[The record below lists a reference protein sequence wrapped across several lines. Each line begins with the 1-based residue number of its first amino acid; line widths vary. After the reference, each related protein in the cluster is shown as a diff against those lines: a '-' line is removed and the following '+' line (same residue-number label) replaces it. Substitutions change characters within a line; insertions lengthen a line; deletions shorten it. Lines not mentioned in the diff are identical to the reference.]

1 MSYKQLT
8 QEQRYYISQEYR
20 NQTQAEIAR
29 KIGCSKSTVSRELK
43 QHSINGEYRYP
54 YAQQQSKARRYRKP
68 YTITREVR
76 QAIEQLLIQDISP
89 EQVCGYLN
97 KHHQITLHHSTIY
110 RHIARDKEAGGQLW
124 KHLRIC
130 SKPYRKKRGS
140 IWTRGKVPDRVGIE
154 HRPAV
159 VDEKKRIGDWELD
172 TIVGKEQKSC
182 LLVATER
189 VTKFTVIR
197 KLESFKAEA
206 MADTDI
212 RALAQFGEKVE
223 KVKTLTLDN
232 GKEFYR
238 HRKFAEALNAQT
250 YFCRPYHSWEKGL
263 AENTNG
269 LIRQY
274 FPKQTDFREIT
285 DDEIQKVADNLNHR
299 PRKTLG
305 YETPSSLFLGIFKP
319 LISGVALEIRM

>member
-54 YAQQQSKARRYRKP
+54 
-68 YTITREVR
+68 
-76 QAIEQLLIQDISP
+76 
-89 EQVCGYLN
+89 
-97 KHHQITLHHSTIY
+97 
-110 RHIARDKEAGGQLW
+110 
-124 KHLRIC
+124 
-130 SKPYRKKRGS
+130 
-140 IWTRGKVPDRVGIE
+140 
-154 HRPAV
+154 
-159 VDEKKRIGDWELD
+159 DEKKRIGDWELD

-206 MADTDI
+206 MADTVI

-263 AENTNG
+263 VENTNG